1 MIAGTSLEGGAL
13 NASRKLFKPP
23 SDRRKS
29 GQAVMSETSKS
40 PKSAKPGS
48 SETLSQSQRA
58 AEAENSAQ
66 SGAAIVGSKGS
77 CRRQP
82 RVGNRSGSG
91 GDEQGSRQGHGRSRR
106 RTGSDGGVPGR
117 RGSLDKA
124 GVEAEGQTSA
134 LVVAFVA
141 AFRAAK
147 QVASSDNEG
156 VASSSQQLTFSSAGS
171 PGGSRRQQ
179 KDLRGDGGGS
189 TSSSSSITSSSSS
202 ITSSSSSI
210 TSSSSSITFS
220 GANGA
225 GHRSLTLPHG
235 FTGGAGDAARGVSG

>member
-1 MIAGTSLEGGAL
+1 
-13 NASRKLFKPP
+13 
-23 SDRRKS
+23 
-29 GQAVMSETSKS
+29 MSETSKS

-106 RTGSDGGVPGR
+106 RTGSDGGVPGG

-156 VASSSQQLTFSSAGS
+156 VASSSQRLTFSSAGS
-171 PGGSRRQQ
+171 SRRQQ

-235 FTGGAGDAARGVSG
+235 FTGGAGDAARGVRG